1 MKIAVIT
8 GASSGMGREF
18 VRQLDRAEQFDEI
31 WVIARRKER
40 LEALA
45 AEVRAPLRAISLD
58 LSRMESIDEYR
69 ALLEEAKPV
78 VSVLVNGSGFG
89 KFRRFDEASLQ
100 DCCDMIDLNAK
111 ALMAMTYVTLPFM
124 EKGSRIYQVGS
135 LSAFQPV
142 PYIGV
147 YGASKAFVLS
157 FSRALNTELKSRG
170 IRSMAVCPGWVA
182 TEFFDHAVS
191 DDSVTYY
198 NKIYQPQDVVRT
210 ALKDMKKGRDIS
222 VHGLQIKGQ
231 VLLVKLLPHRL
242 VMKIWMKQQKH

>member
-8 GASSGMGREF
+8 GALSGMGREF

-111 ALMAMTYVTLPFM
+111 ALMAMTYVTMPYM

-210 ALKDMKKGRDIS
+210 ALKDMKKGRDVS

-242 VMKIWMKQQKH
+242 VIKIWMKQQKH

>member
-18 VRQLDRAEQFDEI
+18 VRQLDSAEQFDEI

-78 VSVLVNGSGFG
+78 VAVLVNGSGFG

-157 FSRALNTELKSRG
+157 FSRALNTELKSCG

-210 ALKDMKKGRDIS
+210 ALKDMKKGRDVS

>member
-210 ALKDMKKGRDIS
+210 ALKDMKKGRDVS

-242 VMKIWMKQQKH
+242 VIKIWMKQQKH